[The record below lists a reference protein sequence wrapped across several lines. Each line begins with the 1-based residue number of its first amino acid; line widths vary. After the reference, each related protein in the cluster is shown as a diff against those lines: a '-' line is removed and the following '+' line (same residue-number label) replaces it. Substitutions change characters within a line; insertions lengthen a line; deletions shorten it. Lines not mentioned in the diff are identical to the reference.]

1 MTAGVGCA
9 RPSRHAL
16 LDVFPI
22 VCLLLLPACSLICLQ
37 PLLHHA
43 SSNFCPCCG
52 LTDCGFF
59 LFALWVLGGGTT
71 PCGPHVAF
79 MPASCQHAVPLQSCC
94 LPSCPLHVGQMSQGP
109 LPVTPLSDGPLCLP
123 ELHADSVLPAARVAL
138 LAAWRVL
145 LLSCCF
151 CRVICISVGQFFVA
165 GPPISRRRPSHW
177 APLRPAGACGSLP
190 LIRRHW
196 QPLPV

>member
-52 LTDCGFF
+52 LTDCGVF
-59 LFALWVLGGGTT
+59 LFALWVLGGGDDPVWP
-71 PCGPHVAF
+71 PCRLYACIL
-79 MPASCQHAVPLQSCC
+79 PACR
-94 LPSCPLHVGQMSQGP
+94 
-109 LPVTPLSDGPLCLP
+109 PVT
-123 ELHADSVLPAARVAL
+123 
-138 LAAWRVL
+138 VL
-145 LLSCCF
+145 LLAIMPVACWSNVPGPLARHPFVGWPPVSARTACRLCLACCPCCTA
-151 CRVICISVGQFFVA
+151 CRMARFVVVLLFLPCDLHLGWTVLCSGA
-165 GPPISRRRPSHW
+165 AHQPPPS
-177 APLRPAGACGSLP
+177 
-190 LIRRHW
+190 
-196 QPLPV
+196 

>member
-59 LFALWVLGGGTT
+59 CLLFGYLGGGR
-71 PCGPHVAF
+71 PRVA
-79 MPASCQHAVPLQSCC
+79 P
-94 LPSCPLHVGQMSQGP
+94 MS
-109 LPVTPLSDGPLCLP
+109 PLCL
-123 ELHADSVLPAARVAL
+123 HPASMPSRYS
-138 LAAWRVL
+138 LAACHHARCMLVKCPRAPCPSPL
-145 LLSCCF
+145 CRMAPCVCPNCMQTLSC
-151 CRVICISVGQFFVA
+151 
-165 GPPISRRRPSHW
+165 
-177 APLRPAGACGSLP
+177 L
-190 LIRRHW
+190 
-196 QPLPV
+196 LPVLHCLPHGAFCCCLAVSAV